1 MRCGICGNEGDGFT
15 MFVHYTEKGTTVHE
29 RMHVCRTCVLTLYTI
44 RGCIEDAQRFMEVTE
59 CTTH

>member
-29 RMHVCRTCVLTLYTI
+29 RMHVCRTCVLTLYTT
-44 RGCIEDAQRFMEVTE
+44 RGCIEDAQRFMEV
-59 CTTH
+59 